1 MFTAKPWRAEAVF
14 FFVGAQALCVFI
26 GILINS
32 CLLHAGVGGF
42 KNLDDFGP
50 ILIGTLTFQGA
61 TWPLIFVFFWMQNIS
76 LRDGLGLSKK
86 KLALAPLLAVGTLV
100 FVMPAAGALLK
111 GSAWLMGKIHWKTQ
125 TEEAVR
131 MITSAPSL
139 GEQIYLGIFAVILA
153 PVAEEFMFRGV
164 LFTFVKQCG
173 FPRTA
178 WIGVS
183 LFFALV
189 HADAAAFVSLFMLA
203 LVLTWLYEMT
213 DSLAAPIFTHALFN
227 AANLVVLLKYGPQ

>member
-1 MFTAKPWRAEAVF
+1 
-14 FFVGAQALCVFI
+14 
-26 GILINS
+26 
-32 CLLHAGVGGF
+32 
-42 KNLDDFGP
+42 
-50 ILIGTLTFQGA
+50 
-61 TWPLIFVFFWMQNIS
+61 MQNIS